1 MILPRPGPAKG
12 TGEMIG
18 GVISNFKAPSFQ
30 AAGPMEQFE
39 VVPIIPLT
47 LGDIDVSFTNSSLWM
62 VIGVGLV
69 IAFFFAATS
78 RRALIPGRLQSVAE
92 ILHEFVANLVRDT
105 IGHDGK
111 KFFPYV
117 FTLFIFILVANYLGL
132 IPSIPGSAH
141 EFHVFTT
148 TSHII
153 VTFALALLTIG
164 IVVVY
169 GFAKNGLKFL
179 KLFAP
184 SGLPFVLY
192 FLIVPIE
199 IISFL
204 SRPISLGVRLFA
216 NMLAGHIILKLFAMF
231 VTMLLAAP
239 FAFKA
244 LAIAPFLGS
253 VAIFFL
259 ELLVAA
265 LQAYVFAIL
274 TCIYISDAA
283 HAADH

>member
-1 MILPRPGPAKG
+1 MILPRSGSAKG
-12 TGEMIG
+12 MDEMIDAAIPG
-18 GVISNFKAPSFQ
+18 FRAPILQ

-39 VVPIIPLT
+39 IRRLVPLT
-47 LGDIDVSFTNSSLWM
+47 AGDVDISFTNSSLWM
-62 VIGVGLV
+62 VIGVALIV
-69 IAFFFAATS
+69 TFFFVATS

-92 ILHEFVANLVRDT
+92 VLHEFVANLVRDT
-105 IGHDGK
+105 IGHDGR

-117 FTLFIFILVANYLGL
+117 FTLFIFILVANYVGL
-132 IPSIPGSAH
+132 VPSAPLSPH
-141 EFHVFTT
+141 QFHVFTT

-153 VTFALALLTIG
+153 VTFALAMLTIS
-164 IVVVY
+164 IVLVY

-179 KLFAP
+179 RLFAP
-184 SGLPFVLY
+184 SGLPIWLMPI
-192 FLIVPIE
+192 LVPIE

-231 VTMLLAAP
+231 VIMLLGAP

-274 TCIYISDAA
+274 TCIYLADAA